1 MAKRRILTAFFALW
15 PLAASPQ
22 DLRPVQGDTASRRA
36 AITGG
41 GGPGRCTLEVNVDHA
56 AQIEISGD
64 TGNLRTLAGQPS
76 FWRRFECNV
85 PLPRTPHDFQI
96 ARVNG
101 RGSVRLLKD
110 PSSNHGTAVVHILDP
125 KGGRGVYTV
134 DLAWRGPGGGWGPG
148 PGQGPRGNQFAVQ
161 RCQEAVSDRLNRDG
175 YQVASFGRIDPDN
188 NAGPGGRIH
197 GVVTGKRGAQR
208 SRFSFSCSVDPRSGA
223 VRSLDVRRH
232 EPDWK
237 YQ

>member
-1 MAKRRILTAFFALW
+1 MAKRQILTALFALL
-15 PLAASPQ
+15 PLAASCAQ
-22 DLRPVQGDTASRRA
+22 DLRPAGADAASRRA

-56 AQIEISGD
+56 AQIEIAGD
-64 TGNLRTLAGQPS
+64 TANLRTLAGQPS

-101 RGSVRLLKD
+101 RGSVRLLRD

-125 KGGRGVYTV
+125 KSGRGVYTL
-134 DLAWRGPGGGWGPG
+134 DLAWRGPGGWGPG
-148 PGQGPRGNQFAVQ
+148 PGPRGSQFAVQ

-175 YQVASFGRIDPDN
+175 YQVASFGHVDPDHD
-188 NAGPGGRIH
+188 AGPGSRIH
-197 GVVTGKRGAQR
+197 GVVTGKRGAER
-208 SRFSFSCSVDPRSGA
+208 SRFSFSCSVDLRSGM
-223 VRSLDVRRH
+223 VRSLEVRRH
-232 EPDWK
+232 GPKWS